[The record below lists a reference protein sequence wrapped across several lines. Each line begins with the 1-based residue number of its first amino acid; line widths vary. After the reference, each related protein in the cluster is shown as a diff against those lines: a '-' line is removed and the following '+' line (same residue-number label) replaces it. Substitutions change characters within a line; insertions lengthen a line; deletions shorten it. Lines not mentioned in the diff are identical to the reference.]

1 MKLKTK
7 VILVG
12 AAGVAVIAGTGFIIK
27 AIKRRTK
34 RVLDR
39 KMRKALRDIVQM
51 HADDFAS
58 GEGLGKSLFMH
69 YVDKLETPQL
79 IKLCA
84 LVQVG
89 YFIKVSQINPLNAS
103 KDEVKRAIDKFLVE
117 ERLTPTDREGLLEA
131 LDTSDAQDALVA
143 AFYVLG
149 NA

>member
-12 AAGVAVIAGTGFIIK
+12 AAGVAVIAGTRYIVK
-27 AIKRRTK
+27 VIKRRTK

-39 KMRKALRDIVQM
+39 KMRNALRDIVQM
-51 HADDFAS
+51 HANDFVS
-58 GEGLGKSLFMH
+58 DQELGRSLFMR
-69 YVDKLETPQL
+69 YVDKLDTPQL

-89 YFIKVSQINPLNAS
+89 YFIKVSQINPLSAS
-103 KDEVKRAIDKFLVE
+103 KEEVRRAVDKFLVE
-117 ERLTPTDREGLLEA
+117 ERLAPTDREGLLEA

-143 AFYVLG
+143 AFYVVG

>member
-12 AAGVAVIAGTGFIIK
+12 AAGVAVIAGARYIVK
-27 AIKRRTK
+27 VVKRHTK

-39 KMRKALRDIVQM
+39 KMRNALRDIVQM
-51 HADDFAS
+51 HANDFVS
-58 GEGLGKSLFMH
+58 DEGLGRSLFMR
-69 YVDKLETPQL
+69 YVDKLDTSQL

-89 YFIKVSQINPLNAS
+89 YFIKVSQINPLSAS
-103 KDEVKRAIDKFLVE
+103 KEEVRRAVDKFLVE
-117 ERLTPTDREGLLEA
+117 ERLAPTDREGLLEA

-143 AFYVLG
+143 AFYVVG